1 MVFLLCGHQKFC
13 FLFFAQKR
21 PNLAFLVI
29 WCPVG
34 GLVGGCGAQAVS
46 RKTHIYFTIT
56 DRGKFSCRFVTVSW
70 TVLNMK
76 MEQEGKMRSAVKVEV
91 DVEAVMGKQQQQ

>member
-1 MVFLLCGHQKFC
+1 MQT
-13 FLFFAQKR
+13 
-21 PNLAFLVI
+21 
-29 WCPVG
+29 
-34 GLVGGCGAQAVS
+34 VS

-76 MEQEGKMRSAVKVEV
+76 MEQEGKMRSVVEVEV
-91 DVEAVMGKQQQQ
+91 DVEVVMGKQQQQ